1 MKLGRDNMTGN
12 AETKVLYDAVERET
26 QRATHSHH
34 LAPLTDEAEDRP

>member
-1 MKLGRDNMTGN
+1 MTGN

-26 QRATHSHH
+26 QRTTHPDD